1 MPYYYSCSLATRGVL
16 TGGAANTEF
25 DALQLRV
32 GASKNVNIQSIY
44 VVGKGAG
51 LTAISGISFCLIS
64 LTTPG
69 AAGTGITPAPKITG
83 GAAAIATASSSPTLG
98 ATGRINRIV
107 FGCGAAGPGGWV
119 APNQDSCEQQIGGA
133 ATSMDLVQ
141 LSGTA
146 SLLFEP
152 SMEIWE

>member
-1 MPYYYSCSLATRGVL
+1 MPYYFSCSLATRGPL
-16 TGGAANTEF
+16 TGGAANTEY
-25 DALQLRV
+25 DAFQLRV
-32 GASKNVNIQSIY
+32 SASKNVNIQSFY
-44 VVGKGAG
+44 VTGKGAG

-69 AAGTGITPAPKITG
+69 AAGTAITPTPKITG
-83 GAAAIATASSSPTLG
+83 GAAAIATASSAPTLG
-98 ATGRINRIV
+98 STGRLNRIV

-133 ATSMDLVQ
+133 GTSMDLVA

-146 SLLFEP
+146 SLLFEF
-152 SMEIWE
+152 SSEIWE

>member
-1 MPYYYSCSLATRGVL
+1 MPYYFSCSPATRASI
-16 TGGAANTEF
+16 TGGTANTEF
-25 DALQLRV
+25 DAFQLRV

-51 LTAISGISFCLIS
+51 LTAISGNSFCIIS

-69 AAGTGITPAPKITG
+69 AAGTSITPTPKIAG

-98 ATGRINRIV
+98 STGRLNRIV

-133 ATSMDLVQ
+133 GTSMDLVQ

-146 SLLFEP
+146 SLPFEF
-152 SMEIWE
+152 SSEIWE

>member
-1 MPYYYSCSLATRGVL
+1 MPYYFVCSPATRGPL
-16 TGGAANTEF
+16 TGGAAATEF
-25 DALQLRV
+25 DAFQLKV
-32 GASKNVNIQSIY
+32 GASKNVNLQSVY

-51 LTAISGISFCLIS
+51 LTAISGISFCIIT

-69 AAGTGITPAPKITG
+69 AAGTAITPAPKITG

-98 ATGRINRIV
+98 ATGRINRVV

-133 ATSMDLVQ
+133 GTSQDLVQ

-146 SLLFEP
+146 SLLFEF
-152 SMEIWE
+152 SAEIWE

>member
-1 MPYYYSCSLATRGVL
+1 MPYYFSCSPATRGPL
-16 TGGAANTEF
+16 TGGAANTEY
-25 DALQLRV
+25 DAFQLKV
-32 GASKNVNIQSIY
+32 GASKNVNLQAVY

-51 LTAISGISFCLIS
+51 LTSISGNSFCVIS

-69 AAGTGITPAPKITG
+69 TAGTALTPAPKIAG
-83 GAAAIATASSSPTLG
+83 GAAAIATASSVPTLG
-98 ATGRINRIV
+98 STGRINRIV

-133 ATSMDLVQ
+133 GTSMDLVQ

-146 SLLFEP
+146 SLPFEF
-152 SMEIWE
+152 SAEIWE

>member
-1 MPYYYSCSLATRGVL
+1 MPYYFKCSPATRGPL

-25 DALQLRV
+25 DAFQLRV
-32 GASKNVNIQSIY
+32 GASKNVNIQSFY
-44 VVGKGAG
+44 VGGKGAG

-69 AAGTGITPAPKITG
+69 AAGTGITPSPKIIG
-83 GAAAIATASSSPTLG
+83 GTAAIATASSSPTLG
-98 ATGRINRIV
+98 STGRQNGIV
-107 FGCGAAGPGGWV
+107 FTCGAAGPGGYV

-133 ATSMDLVQ
+133 GTSQDLVA

-146 SLLFEP
+146 SLPFEF
-152 SMEIWE
+152 SSEIWE